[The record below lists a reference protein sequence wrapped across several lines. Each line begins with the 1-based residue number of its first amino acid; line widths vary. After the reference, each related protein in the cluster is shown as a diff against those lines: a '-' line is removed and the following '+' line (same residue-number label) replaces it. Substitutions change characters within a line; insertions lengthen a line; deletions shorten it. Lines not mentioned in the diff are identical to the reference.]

1 MEITKK
7 FPGGMAMSHGKA
19 IDETLNEEV
28 ELMSS
33 FSGSPI
39 IKFDDGSI
47 VLIPWKEVVRI
58 ADEFRKELSNGTAT
72 NI

>member
-1 MEITKK
+1 VEITKQL
-7 FPGGMAMSHGKA
+7 PGGMAMSHGKV

-39 IKFDDGSI
+39 IKFEDGTM
-47 VLIPWKEVVRI
+47 VLIPWNEVVRI
-58 ADEFRKELSNGTAT
+58 AVEFRKELSHGTTT